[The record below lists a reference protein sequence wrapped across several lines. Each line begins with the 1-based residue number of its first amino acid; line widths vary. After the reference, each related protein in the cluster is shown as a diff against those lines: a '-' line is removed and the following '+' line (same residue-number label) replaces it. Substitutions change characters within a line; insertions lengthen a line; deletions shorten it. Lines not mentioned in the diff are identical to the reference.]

1 MLGALRE
8 SDRGGHRVR
17 IGPRR
22 RRPCAKL
29 RGVTVTDD
37 DLDSIPGWF
46 DPMDRELF
54 RWFLTAGRA
63 ASGPGNI
70 AELGAYMGQS
80 AVLLGDHL
88 EDGEE
93 LTVIDLFEA
102 EADDDAN
109 LEENADSYPGLSRQ
123 GFESNYTRIHGRLP
137 RVVQDFSERIVDHV
151 AAGSCRFVHIDASHL
166 YDHVVSDI
174 QASKAL
180 LSATG
185 IVAFDDYRA
194 THTPGV
200 AAAVWEAV
208 ASDGLHPIVL
218 SSKKLYATWGDPAP
232 YVQAIPRQ
240 TSRWSSEIQSVA
252 GGDLLVLSPVAH
264 ESYRWIKYLPPAA
277 VPRAKHV
284 RAQLA
289 SLIKR

>member
-1 MLGALRE
+1 M
-8 SDRGGHRVR
+8 
-17 IGPRR
+17 
-22 RRPCAKL
+22 
-29 RGVTVTDD
+29 TVTDD

-46 DPMDRELF
+46 DTMDRELF

-63 ASGPGNI
+63 ASGPGDV

-102 EADDDAN
+102 EADDAAN

-123 GFESNYTRIHGRLP
+123 GFESNYTRIHARLP

-166 YDHVVSDI
+166 YDHVISDI
-174 QASKAL
+174 RAAKTL

-185 IVAFDDYRA
+185 VVVFDDYRA

-200 AAAVWEAV
+200 AAAVWDSV
-208 ASDGLHPIVL
+208 ACDGLHPIVL

-240 TSRWSSEIQSVA
+240 TSRWTSEIQSVA
-252 GGDLLVLSPVAH
+252 GADLLVLSPAH
-264 ESYRWIKYLPPAA
+264 HETYRWIKYLPPAT
-277 VPRAKHV
+277 VPHAKRA
-284 RAQLA
+284 RARLA
-289 SLIKR
+289 SWTKR